1 MTDRLSALLHDGAD
15 GIDVPPMPGDIVA
28 SGRREVRRRRART
41 ALVGAVA
48 AVVVVAGATVAV
60 DRWRDDG
67 DFIQPADELAYQ
79 QQGAW
84 VSDEVV
90 HIGDHAV
97 EVPGAQFLVYTSEG
111 AIVANLPDSIDD
123 PTRLTLVEPDGG
135 TRDLGHFDAIAAEA
149 GSSELVYAEEV
160 EDQGY
165 VQLQILDLATDETR
179 PLGAP
184 YQSEDTPMLGR
195 SDRYLTL
202 NQGQLVVAMNMDTG
216 EVTRMPQQEQG
227 FSVPWG
233 FGPAG
238 YITAPDPEGEPVD
251 VTEWHVRSMPEG
263 DLVGSYPDAGGRYAT
278 VSPDGRYLLTS
289 NDDVALVYDVAT
301 GDRLPLELE
310 ISDERRTGWTPDGH
324 VLTVGAEGTVE
335 VCDPVAG
342 TCSDTGEPAGDTI
355 RLAGGSFNSW
365 S

>member
-1 MTDRLSALLHDGAD
+1 MTDRLSALLHEGAD
-15 GIDVPPMPGDIVA
+15 TIDVPPAPRDLVA
-28 SGRREVRRRRART
+28 SGRREERRRRTRT

-48 AVVVVAGATVAV
+48 AVLVVTGMTVAV
-60 DRWRDDG
+60 DRWRDSD
-67 DFIQPADELAYQ
+67 DSIQPADELAYE

-97 EVPGAQFLVYTSEG
+97 EVPGAQSLGYTSEG
-111 AIVANLPDSIDD
+111 AIVANLPDTVDE
-123 PTRLTLVEPDGG
+123 PTTFTLVRPNGQ
-135 TRDLGHFDAIAAEA
+135 TRDLGHLGSIAIAA
-149 GSSELVYAEEV
+149 GSPEVVYADPVAEPDRYQLTVLDLSSGDTRLLGDPFQAQSAPPLDRSGQYVISHQGDRMVMVDLETEEV
-160 EDQGY
+160 
-165 VQLQILDLATDETR
+165 
-179 PLGAP
+179 
-184 YQSEDTPMLGR
+184 GR
-195 SDRYLTL
+195 L
-202 NQGQLVVAMNMDTG
+202 
-216 EVTRMPQQEQG
+216 PQAEIG
-227 FSVPWG
+227 FTTYTS

-238 YITAPDPEGEPVD
+238 YITAPEPEQTPIT
-251 VTEWHVRSMPEG
+251 VTEWHVRSMPDG
-263 DLVGSYPDAGGRYAT
+263 DLVGSYPDAGGQFAT

-289 NDDVALVYDVAT
+289 SDTVALVYDVAT

-310 ISDERRTGWTPDGH
+310 ITDEQRTGWTPDGH

-342 TCSDTGEPAGDTI
+342 TCTDTGEPAGDSI